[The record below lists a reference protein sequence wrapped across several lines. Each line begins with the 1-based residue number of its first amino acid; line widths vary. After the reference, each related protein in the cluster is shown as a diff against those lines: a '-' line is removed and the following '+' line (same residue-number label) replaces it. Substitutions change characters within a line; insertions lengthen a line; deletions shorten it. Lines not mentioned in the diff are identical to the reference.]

1 MTKIG
6 DTILQGINKAIEHV
20 NGVTSKSI
28 VHTIINK
35 KIDVK
40 QIRKNLG
47 LSQAKFSQTFAIS
60 LSTLQ
65 KWEAKTRKPDSAA
78 KAYLLLIAEHPK
90 MVKNTLEN
98 VA

>member
-1 MTKIG
+1 MAEIG
-6 DTILQGINKAIEHV
+6 DSILQGINEAIEYV
-20 NGVTSKSI
+20 NGDTSKSI

-35 KIDVK
+35 QIDVK
-40 QIRKNLG
+40 KIRDKLG

-65 KWEAKTRKPDSAA
+65 KWEAKTRNPDGAA
-78 KAYLLLIAEHPK
+78 KAYLLLIAEHPN
-90 MVKNTLEN
+90 MVKDTLEN